1 MAVNSTLTVAEKQ
14 ANQLSIASTPITTPT
29 TLEHIINIAKVMAAS
44 GFYPDAKSAQQAA
57 ALMIMG
63 QQFGLTPAQ
72 ALTGIHIVKG
82 KPMLHYSVI
91 LAKVRQH
98 PDYDY
103 RITEHTDKIC
113 AIEFTRHGE
122 PCGNSTFTEQDAK
135 RAGTQNMDKHGK
147 TMLLAR
153 AASNG
158 VKWYCPDVLNGM
170 PVYVDGEINAEY
182 TDAPVAIKDQLKAE
196 FAAQL
201 GESTAPALEAP
212 EAPPADEDGVIDG
225 LLADSETAEPSEPEP
240 DYTVDEDGL
249 KRSKTTGRLID

>member
-1 MAVNSTLTVAEKQ
+1 MAVNNTLSVAEKQ
-14 ANQLSIASTPITTPT
+14 AEKSSIANTPILCPT
-29 TLEHIINIAKVMAAS
+29 SLEHIINLAKVMAAS
-44 GFYPDAKSAQQAA
+44 GFYPDAAQAPKAA

-72 ALTGIHIVKG
+72 SLTGIHIVKG

-113 AIEFTRHGE
+113 SIEFSRHGE
-122 PCGNSTFTEQDAK
+122 PCGNSTFTDADAK

-158 VKWYCPDVLNGM
+158 VKWYCPDAVS
-170 PVYVDGEINAEY
+170 Y
-182 TDAPVAIKDQLKAE
+182 THLTLP
-196 FAAQL
+196 
-201 GESTAPALEAP
+201 T
-212 EAPPADEDGVIDG
+212 
-225 LLADSETAEPSEPEP
+225 
-240 DYTVDEDGL
+240 
-249 KRSKTTGRLID
+249 KRVV